1 MLNKE
6 KKYLRLAQIE
16 KDNEEKKEMSDQVYQ
31 LKKQVE
37 ALKDDLKA
45 AELEYLESTK
55 NRDILA
61 NIYDKN
67 VIDQEGN
74 PI

>member
-1 MLNKE
+1 
-6 KKYLRLAQIE
+6 
-16 KDNEEKKEMSDQVYQ
+16 MSDQIYQ

-37 ALKDDLKA
+37 ALKDDLKS
-45 AELEYLESTK
+45 AELEYLESKK

-61 NIYDKN
+61 NLYDKN